1 MLLGFL
7 ANEMLPYIFSLSR
20 TSVPYPCVFS
30 RKFYTD
36 LSVENLEQFALILIF
51 LSDAT

>member
-7 ANEMLPYIFSLSR
+7 ANEMLRYIFSLSR

-36 LSVENLEQFALILIF
+36 LSVENLEQFALTLIF